1 MNCKIAGFGES
12 VVDFI
17 PVDNEKSTEDG
28 CITYKACPGGSVANF
43 CVVMARQGI
52 ESIFVGGVGDDG
64 FGRFLQER
72 IADFHVDSSSMV
84 FTPECGTN
92 LTFVEL
98 KENGQREYS
107 FANQPGADKM
117 VGYEQI
123 DFQKIFDC
131 RLLHV
136 SSNAMI
142 CGKTRESQPRLM
154 EEAKRR
160 GLVISYDVNYRAN
173 YYRTKEE
180 ALEILRIPLQ
190 WADIVKVTEE
200 ELEFLT
206 GGRTVE
212 AARSLMEYGA
222 GLVLVTKGEEGS
234 DYVLPS
240 SEGHVPAC
248 RVPAVDTTGA
258 GDCFLG
264 GFLSWMLLHGDMDH
278 MTGQDVYE
286 ASVYANRA
294 AALSIQRTGA
304 MSSVPTREEV
314 ENFEGEHEMG

>member
-17 PVDNEKSTEDG
+17 PVDDGKNAGDG

-43 CVVMARQGI
+43 CVVTARQGI
-52 ESIFVGGVGDDG
+52 ESVFIGGVGDDS
-64 FGRFLQER
+64 FGRFLRER
-72 IADFHVDSSSMV
+72 IADFHVDSSSMIL
-84 FTPECGTN
+84 TSECGTN
-92 LTFVEL
+92 LTFVDL

-107 FANQPGADKM
+107 FVNQPGADKM
-117 VGYEQI
+117 VDYEQI
-123 DFQKIFDC
+123 DTQKIFDC

-142 CGKTRESQPRLM
+142 WGKTRKSQPRLM
-154 EEAKRR
+154 EEAKKR
-160 GLVISYDVNYRAN
+160 GLMISYDVNYRAN
-173 YYRTKEE
+173 YYRTREE
-180 ALEILRIPLQ
+180 ALEILRTPLE

-206 GGRTVE
+206 GARTVE

-222 GLVLVTKGEEGS
+222 GLILVTEGEGGSSFILPDCEGRVS
-234 DYVLPS
+234 
-240 SEGHVPAC
+240 AC
-248 RVPAVDTTGA
+248 RVPVVDTTGA

-264 GFLSWMLLHGDMDH
+264 GFLSWMLLHGDLRH
-278 MTGQDVYE
+278 MTERDVFE
-286 ASVYANRA
+286 ASVYANKA

-314 ENFEGEHEMG
+314 ESFKESITGK